1 MKKNIILLFL
11 ILFNVNFIFANEP
24 DTVGYYSP
32 TISFE
37 VDAKTQI
44 ESVKQTLISS
54 DTNRLEI
61 FLSAAISGDSLGVY
75 VNNDFID
82 TIQIQEN
89 ILYYSYDINIKNYDN
104 YNLKFYVYYETNN
117 YLAYET
123 LLLND
128 KGFYSP
134 VVSFEVDAKTQ
145 IQSVKQTLIS
155 SDTNRLEI
163 NLLSAINGDSL
174 GIYVNNDFIDTVI
187 IQDNVLTIYS
197 DVDISDYDNS
207 ILKFYVYYET
217 NNYLAYET
225 LLLDDKG
232 FYSPVISFTV
242 NSNAFQ
248 FDLTQYISDYSRFK
262 KLAELYSNLQTAISN
277 YSKWRIIS
285 IGENDNYYIQ
295 PNSDYLKFKRLADKY
310 K

>member
-1 MKKNIILLFL
+1 MKKIIILFVL
-11 ILFNVNFIFANEP
+11 ILLSVNFIFADEP
-24 DTVGYYSP
+24 DTV
-32 TISFE
+32 
-37 VDAKTQI
+37 
-44 ESVKQTLISS
+44 
-54 DTNRLEI
+54 
-61 FLSAAISGDSLGVY
+61 
-75 VNNDFID
+75 
-82 TIQIQEN
+82 
-89 ILYYSYDINIKNYDN
+89 
-104 YNLKFYVYYETNN
+104 
-117 YLAYET
+117 
-123 LLLND
+123 
-128 KGFYSP
+128 GFYSP

-262 KLAELYSNLQTAISN
+262 KLWELYPQLTGMSGYKFWYELAIL
-277 YSKWRIIS
+277 
-285 IGENDNYYIQ
+285 ENDVEYRNTDL
-295 PNSDYLKFKRLADKY
+295 NYLKFKRLAAKY